1 MINKVLNKLTPPLG
15 STKRKKRL
23 GRGPAKKGKTSGKGH
38 KGQLSR
44 SGGKVSIWFEGG
56 QTPLK
61 LRSVKRGFNNRNK
74 RRFDVINIKDL
85 NLFSDIREVNP
96 EDIIRIGLVKGKNP
110 IKVLGEGELERP
122 LSIRA
127 HCFSKTAVSKIEKQ
141 GGKAV
146 LI

>member
-1 MINKVLNKLTPPLG
+1 MLHKLTPPVG
-15 STKRKKRL
+15 SLKRKKRL

-61 LRSVKRGFNNRNK
+61 LRSVKRGFNNPNK
-74 RRFDVINIKDL
+74 KRFDVINIRDL
-85 NLFSDIREVNP
+85 NLFKDVQEVSP
-96 EDIIRIGLVKGKNP
+96 EVLIKMGLVNGKNP
-110 IKVLGEGELERP
+110 IKVLGEGDLERP
-122 LSIRA
+122 LSIKA
-127 HCFSKTAVSKIEKQ
+127 HRFSKTAISKIEKH